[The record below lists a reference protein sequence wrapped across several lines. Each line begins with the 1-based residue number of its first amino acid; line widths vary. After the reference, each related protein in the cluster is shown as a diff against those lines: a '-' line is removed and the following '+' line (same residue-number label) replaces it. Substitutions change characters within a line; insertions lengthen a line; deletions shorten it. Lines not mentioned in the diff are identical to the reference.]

1 MSSFKLDVADLAW
14 IAGAKD
20 DPQDYCLH
28 GRATAIIGSRA
39 LTYDCTVSAAAL
51 YLLKTLTE
59 DHILGEDNQL
69 FPCCGHFLVANDG
82 LTNVTIIGCDS
93 GVDWS
98 VFHEEQHVRL
108 SWRTALRNWSLWNTT
123 AKRYFASLIR
133 SRPITAPVLQK
144 HSLRMHLSGTDTWH
158 FGMSGAAAERMVSPH
173 SSPYHIHRI
182 DGAEPKKTGI
192 ERKEISYEHYS

>member
-108 SWRTALRNWSLWNTT
+108 
-123 AKRYFASLIR
+123 
-133 SRPITAPVLQK
+133 VLED
-144 HSLRMHLSGTDTWH
+144 GTQ
-158 FGMSGAAAERMVSPH
+158 ELVPL
-173 SSPYHIHRI
+173 
-182 DGAEPKKTGI
+182 
-192 ERKEISYEHYS
+192 EHYCKEVFRFADPIQAYYRACSPKALPEDAFKRNGYLAFWNEWRRRRADGITPFIPIPHT